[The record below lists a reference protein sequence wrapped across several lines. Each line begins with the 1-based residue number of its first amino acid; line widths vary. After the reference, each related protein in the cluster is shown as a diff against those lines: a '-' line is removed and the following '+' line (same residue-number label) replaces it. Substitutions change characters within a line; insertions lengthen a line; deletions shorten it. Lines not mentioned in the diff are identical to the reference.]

1 MRRRFNTAVRRFLLH
16 STEFTPLRNDKIYGT
31 IWHCGRVY
39 SAAHLFCGPGFG
51 AADKT

>member
-1 MRRRFNTAVRRFLLH
+1 MRCEFDPAAHRFLLC